1 MQKLIPIDL
10 KGVIDNVKAEGKGRR
25 VLWQDSESIAFL
37 SSGRKERWD
46 FHIDPA
52 DEVTLQLTGVQ
63 HLVYRDDQPAKNTPP
78 TSKPAKSSSVP
89 PACPTRR
96 DSRRTPGSSS
106 SSASVEPAKSI
117 TSSGSA
123 ISAARR
129 FTKLPPKS
137 AITVPILWGRSTKS
151 SPAMKNCAPAKIAA
165 RWFRCRRSSGNEL
178 VPIVQ
183 TVPAVQTV
191 SEPESEYLLARG
203 KSVLWLRVCSLRKF
217 FGVKSCES
225 DKRGSAPATKRR
237 RTRRVRKFD
246 I

>member
-10 KGVIDNVKAEGKGRR
+10 KGVIDDVKADGKGRR

-63 HLVYRDDQPAKNTPP
+63 NLVYLTPEGKQRTP
-78 TSKPAKSSSVP
+78 RTSKPAKCSSAP

-106 SSASVEPAKSI
+106 SSASVEPEKWIISG
-117 TSSGSA
+117 GSA
-123 ISAARR
+123 ISAARK
-129 FTKLPPKS
+129 FTKLPSRS
-137 AITVPILWGRSTKS
+137 AITVPILWDRSTKS

-165 RWFRCRRSSGNEL
+165 RWFLCRRSSGNEL

-183 TVPAVQTV
+183 SVPPVQTV
-191 SEPESEYLLARG
+191 SELESGYLPQRTQRAQRRNLVSELGALGAR
-203 KSVLWLRVCSLRKF
+203 KILSFVYFVSF
-217 FGVKSCES
+217 V
-225 DKRGSAPATKRR
+225 
-237 RTRRVRKFD
+237 VRPD
-246 I
+246 S